1 MVLEEA
7 EQIIK
12 GVIAKK
18 DMLPKHYKHLKADEW
33 GIELADYFECVAG
46 KRVFV

>member
-7 EQIIK
+7 ERIIK
-12 GVIAKK
+12 GVIAKN
-18 DMLPKHYKHLKADEW
+18 DMLPKRYKHLKADEW

-46 KRVFV
+46 TMCLV